1 MLSKDNK
8 ENTKIIDK
16 YLQLITSKNMNGED
30 YISNTA
36 LFNLPFNLFNKKPI
50 MNKVLKHLDFEVLNQ
65 HINEKK

>member
-1 MLSKDNK
+1 
-8 ENTKIIDK
+8 
-16 YLQLITSKNMNGED
+16 MNGED